1 MYQIQTEDLL
11 PLLSLDTNPDPNPQ
25 KFHVPASTIILS
37 RVCVNFL
44 SSRASFSDWAV
55 CRAHREELLDRWV
68 PGEGCCHHRCPRTD
82 QGDMVTAR
90 VTYSM
95 SKTILK
101 SEGMVLPIGGK
112 VCKGCK
118 DDYVKQFIP
127 ALKSIKDVKPA
138 SKEEQEQKV
147 PLAAK
152 QPPAPVQG
160 ISQDDIQRRLS
171 QLTPVPPADI
181 EAPGP
186 RIASPPSK
194 SPEPNSTNSNAT
206 ASTTV
211 ETVDT
216 ADHIVIVK
224 TEIEDPES
232 ENMQTEVTEETS
244 EAIDSELTTVDSAL
258 NSQSEENDSSQPV
271 TVNDEY
277 KFFCKLCRIGFL
289 KETSYKYHMAN
300 NKEEHAR
307 IKTQKHK
314 PFYKEHSKLD
324 DPHYCDLCHV
334 VLKSESAYKSHY
346 SKLHLERRTRVFYC
360 RECGD
365 IFKCKVE
372 HQHHIT

>member
-1 MYQIQTEDLL
+1 M
-11 PLLSLDTNPDPNPQ
+11 
-25 KFHVPASTIILS
+25 
-37 RVCVNFL
+37 
-44 SSRASFSDWAV
+44 
-55 CRAHREELLDRWV
+55 
-68 PGEGCCHHRCPRTD
+68 G
-82 QGDMVTAR
+82 R

-138 SKEEQEQKV
+138 SKKEQEQKV
-147 PLAAK
+147 SLDTK
-152 QPPAPVQG
+152 LPPAPAPGPG
-160 ISQDDIQRRLS
+160 ISPDDIQRRLS
-171 QLTPVPPADI
+171 LLTPVPPA
-181 EAPGP
+181 EVNAPGAK
-186 RIASPPSK
+186 RDESPPSRP
-194 SPEPNSTNSNAT
+194 PESHSSATSNTIA
-206 ASTTV
+206 
-211 ETVDT
+211 EEVDT
-216 ADHIVIVK
+216 DHIVIVK
-224 TEIEDPES
+224 TEMEDPES
-232 ENMQTEVTEETS
+232 ENMQIDTDETTESIEAEETVAARASTEEK
-244 EAIDSELTTVDSAL
+244 
-258 NSQSEENDSSQPV
+258 SQSDESSQPV
-271 TVNDEY
+271 KVTDEY

-300 NKEEHAR
+300 NKVEHAR
-307 IKTQKHK
+307 IKNQKNK
-314 PFYKEHSKLD
+314 PFYKEHNKLD
-324 DPHYCDLCHV
+324 NPHYCDLCHV

>member
-1 MYQIQTEDLL
+1 MG
-11 PLLSLDTNPDPNPQ
+11 
-25 KFHVPASTIILS
+25 
-37 RVCVNFL
+37 
-44 SSRASFSDWAV
+44 AV
-55 CRAHREELLDRWV
+55 
-68 PGEGCCHHRCPRTD
+68 
-82 QGDMVTAR
+82 VTGR

-138 SKEEQEQKV
+138 SKHEAEQKA
-147 PLAAK
+147 LLIT
-152 QPPAPVQG
+152 QMPPAPTPG
-160 ISQDDIQRRLS
+160 ISPDDIQRRLS
-171 QLTPVPPADI
+171 LLTPVPPADMDSS
-181 EAPGP
+181 GP
-186 RIASPPSK
+186 RAAEISSPPSK
-194 SPEPNSTNSNAT
+194 SPDLISTNGNSAKEVT
-206 ASTTV
+206 
-211 ETVDT
+211 ETP
-216 ADHIVIVK
+216 DHIVIVK
-224 TEIEDPES
+224 TETEDPES
-232 ENMQTEVTEETS
+232 ENAEEDAVNMQIEPEETT
-244 EAIDSELTTVDSAL
+244 EAPDSEI
-258 NSQSEENDSSQPV
+258 NSQSDENESSQPV
-271 TVNDEY
+271 KTTDEY

-300 NKEEHAR
+300 NKEDHAR
-307 IKTQKHK
+307 IKTQKRK

-372 HQHHIT
+372 HQRHIT